1 MTRAAPMRLDES
13 GTCLT
18 TRCVDGLLEVEL
30 HAPPLNEIG
39 LPMLRELERVAALI
53 GRPDPRF
60 HAVLFHSSLEGGFS
74 AGADLR
80 ALHAGLTSVDADAG
94 MGAWMDQ
101 AQQLF
106 DSPKTAGRA
115 LVGALRGLS
124 SDDIVSVGATD
135 SGAARRAAKVW
146 GVRAFLD
153 RIHAVMN
160 TIDMAPV
167 PTLCATH
174 GVVFGG
180 GFELALTCDVIVADK
195 SSRFAFPELRLGLV
209 PGFGGIPRLERDLG
223 NAVVRDLILSGRSL
237 GAQRA
242 HEIGLVGQL
251 VARGKAPDVARRLAK
266 QMGRFDKNTART
278 AKRFLKP
285 LPTARLEE
293 EKRVFCALMTSPVVV
308 DALTTFVTS
317 TDAMPYLPGRG
328 RAKAAATANTSASAP
343 RER

>member
-1 MTRAAPMRLDES
+1 MTRASEMRLDQS
-13 GTCLT
+13 GKCLT
-18 TRCVDGLLEVEL
+18 TRCVNGLLEVDL

-39 LPMLRELERVAALI
+39 LPMLAELERVAHLI
-53 GRPDPRF
+53 GTPDPRF
-60 HAVLFHSSLEGGFS
+60 HAVLFYSSLEGGFS

-80 ALHAGLTSVDADAG
+80 ELHAGLTSVDGDAG
-94 MGAWMDQ
+94 MGAWVDH

-115 LVGALRGLS
+115 LVGALRGIS
-124 SDDIVSVGATD
+124 AKDATD
-135 SGAARRAAKVW
+135 RDAARRTAKVW

-167 PTLCATH
+167 PTICATH

-237 GAQRA
+237 GAARA
-242 HEIGLVGQL
+242 HEVGLVAQL
-251 VARGKAPDVARRLAK
+251 VARGKAPDVARRLGK

-293 EKRVFCALMTSPVVV
+293 EKRVFCALMTSPVVIE
-308 DALTTFVTS
+308 ALTTFVTS
-317 TDAMPYLPGRG
+317 KDAMPYLPGRG
-328 RAKAAATANTSASAP
+328 NKPRTAPPAAAP
-343 RER
+343 REP

>member
-1 MTRAAPMRLDES
+1 MSSRPDMRLDHA
-13 GTCLT
+13 GHCLT
-18 TRCVDGLLEVEL
+18 TRCVDGLLEVDL

-39 LPMLRELERVAALI
+39 LPMLSELERVAQLI
-53 GRPDPRF
+53 GAPDPRF

-80 ALHAGLTSVDADAG
+80 ELHEGLTSVDGDAG
-94 MGAWMDQ
+94 MGAWVDH
-101 AQQLF
+101 AQRLF

-115 LVGALRGLS
+115 LVGALRGVS
-124 SDDIVSVGATD
+124 SGGVSAKDVTA
-135 SGAARRAAKVW
+135 GAARRTAKVW

-167 PTLCATH
+167 PTICATH

-237 GAQRA
+237 GATRA
-242 HEIGLVGQL
+242 HEVGLVAQL

-266 QMGRFDKNTART
+266 QMGRFDAHTART

-285 LPTARLEE
+285 LPAARLEE
-293 EKRVFCALMTSPVVV
+293 EKRVFCALMTSPVVLE
-308 DALTTFVTS
+308 ALTTFVTS
-317 TDAMPYLPGRG
+317 KDAMPYLPGRG
-328 RAKAAATANTSASAP
+328 RPAPKPAPAP